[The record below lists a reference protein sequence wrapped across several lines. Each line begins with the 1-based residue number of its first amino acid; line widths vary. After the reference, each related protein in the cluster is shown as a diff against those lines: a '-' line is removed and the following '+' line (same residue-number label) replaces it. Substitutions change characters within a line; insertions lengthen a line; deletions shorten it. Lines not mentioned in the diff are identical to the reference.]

1 MRPDIKQAQ
10 EHYKVM
16 EDLLTSTIAPEQAPK
31 LPPAKFNKRMVA
43 LGQSILR
50 EFSCALA
57 FGERKRKRE
66 GGRERERESETLKK
80 STTKTTC
87 RRCLRPLLHR

>member
-1 MRPDIKQAQ
+1 MHTQTKHIGLSHLRPDIKQAQ

-66 GGRERERESETLKK
+66 GGRERGRERA
-80 STTKTTC
+80 
-87 RRCLRPLLHR
+87 RH